1 MGRVKVKEEIYDK
14 CVELLENDK
23 NSIRYIDELVAYL
36 PICRTTFYDYFKVN
50 SNKLNTIKELI
61 DNNKVKVKSDLR
73 RKWET
78 SDNATLQ
85 MGAYKLL
92 ANEDELDRLS
102 GREKANNILEIPKME
117 INVFK
122 EEAK

>member
-92 ANEDELDRLS
+92 ANEDELDRLNS
-102 GREKANNILEIPKME
+102 REKANNILEIPKME

>member
-1 MGRVKVKEEIYDK
+1 MGRVKLKEEIYDK
-14 CVELLENDK
+14 CVVLLENDK

-92 ANEDELDRLS
+92 ANEDELDRLN

>member
-1 MGRVKVKEEIYDK
+1 MGRLKIEEKIYDK
-14 CVELLENDK
+14 CLELLENDK

-36 PICRTTFYDYFKVN
+36 PICRTTFYDYFKLN
-50 SNKLNTIKELI
+50 SNKLNIIKELI

-92 ANEDELDRLS
+92 ANEDELDRLN
-102 GREKANNILEIPKME
+102 GRDKANNILEIPKME
-117 INVFK
+117 INVL
-122 EEAK
+122 EEKAK